1 MRLSLSLAFVAAAA
15 LSSVVACSSSSSDPA
30 GSCSANPFTCGAGQT
45 CSVKD
50 QSGAFAFLTSGSG
63 KKADACQNTV
73 GVTSCGD
80 GLVCLQLVKAG
91 GTCSSFCEP
100 GNTAHGCATGETCT
114 PAKLAGTSETF
125 YVCAAG
131 AAPAD
136 AGATDAA
143 TD

>member
-1 MRLSLSLAFVAAAA
+1 MRLTLSLLLAAIAAA
-15 LSSVVACSSSSSDPA
+15 SSVVACSSSSSDDA
-30 GSCSANPFTCGAGQT
+30 GSCSSNPFSCGAGQT

-50 QSGAFAFLTSGSG
+50 SSGAFACLTSGAGAKGS
-63 KKADACQNTV
+63 ACKNTV

-80 GLVCLQLVKAG
+80 GLVCLQLVQAG
-91 GTCSSFCEP
+91 GTCSSFCQP
-100 GNTAHGCATGETCT
+100 GDAAHGCAEGETCT

-125 YVCAAG
+125 YVCAGG

-136 AGATDAA
+136 AGAQDAA